1 MAKNYIEVLI
11 VDDSALVRE
20 FLRETL
26 ESDPRIRVIGAA
38 SDPYKARDAILKR
51 QPDVITLDIEM
62 PRMDGLTFL
71 GKLMKSRPTPVV
83 MFSSFTESGAKA
95 TLEALSLGAVDF
107 LAKPK
112 SNLISSLPALK
123 SELIEKVKAAAGV
136 KVKPMK
142 PSRFHNTA
150 APPPKLGASA
160 VVPDSVLAAPA
171 KPGANKIIVLGAST
185 GGTVAIERIL
195 IKLPIATAPIA
206 IVQHMPVHFTKAFAD
221 RLNDRCRVTVQEAV
235 NGQPLGPGQVLIA
248 PGGKHM
254 LLQKNGAG
262 YRVEVKDGPPVNRHR
277 PSVDVLF
284 RSAVHSA
291 GPNAL
296 AVLLTGMG
304 DDGAAGLL
312 ELKNSGAK
320 TIAQDEASCV
330 VYGMPKAAVDLGAAE
345 LVLPLDQI
353 PKALGNFR

>member
-1 MAKNYIEVLI
+1 MTPKQIEVLI
-11 VDDSALVRE
+11 VDDSALIRE

-26 ESDPRIRVIGAA
+26 ESEPRIRVIGTA
-38 SDPYKARDAILKR
+38 SDPFKARDAILKR

-71 GKLMKSRPTPVV
+71 GKLMSARPTPVV
-83 MFSSFTESGAKA
+83 MFSSYTESGAKA

-112 SNLISSLPALK
+112 SNLLASLPALK
-123 SELIEKVKAAAGV
+123 SELIEKVLTAAGV
-136 KVKPMK
+136 RIKPLK
-142 PSRFHNTA
+142 ADRFHNTTT
-150 APPPKLGASA
+150 PPPKLGASA
-160 VVPDSVLAAPA
+160 VIPDSVLASPA
-171 KPGANKIIVLGAST
+171 RPGAAKVIVLGAST
-185 GGTVAIERIL
+185 GGTVAIEQIL
-195 IKLPIATAPIA
+195 TKLPISTAPMA

-221 RLNDRCRVTVQEAV
+221 RLNERCRVTVQEAV
-235 NGQPLGPGQVLIA
+235 NGQPVGRGQVLIA

-296 AVLLTGMG
+296 GVLLTGMG
-304 DDGAAGLL
+304 DDGATGLL

-330 VYGMPKAAVDLGAAE
+330 VYGMPKAAVDLGAADRI
-345 LVLPLDQI
+345 LPLDQI
-353 PKALGNFR
+353 AKVLGNFR